1 MFSLDILEEESQ
13 ANHTSEKQKH
23 RSKQLRSGYL
33 DLKNTCG
40 KFEQFDKS
48 IKQNLENTNIMNKE
62 MKSQKQILVHQNL
75 DLQNQTQKLS
85 EFLKNKKVPSL
96 VNLQKGGRLGLDF
109 LDVKKEI

>member
-1 MFSLDILEEESQ
+1 
-13 ANHTSEKQKH
+13 
-23 RSKQLRSGYL
+23 
-33 DLKNTCG
+33 
-40 KFEQFDKS
+40 
-48 IKQNLENTNIMNKE
+48 MNKG